1 MHLLVVRYILLS
13 ALPYLQFKQISLV
26 SCCISKNLQIRRG
39 IALTEEVNNKSI
51 AVVVL
56 AMHRFEKLKHTIQ
69 RLREQTR
76 KLDEIIVV
84 YQGNDNKIESWLK
97 QQEDITLRI
106 QENLGSAGGFSAGMQ
121 LAIDKSHDWVW
132 ITDDDAFP
140 EQNTLENLVSCKH
153 FNDDTT
159 GFLSCVVVDI
169 NRKTYM
175 SPLPDDANKWYGTV
189 LAEKCLPVLSSA
201 WPGCLVSI
209 NAIKQCGLP
218 IAEYFFYDEDV
229 EFTARVAR
237 NMPSFCVIDAVMHH
251 HQEPSSSLWKSPERY
266 KPYFRNK
273 FSTIRLSGE
282 SMGKKLAKQIQWALK
297 IISGIVVGKIPV
309 GALLPL
315 LTGMFFFY
323 PKIKYPV

>member
-1 MHLLVVRYILLS
+1 M
-13 ALPYLQFKQISLV
+13 
-26 SCCISKNLQIRRG
+26 
-39 IALTEEVNNKSI
+39 TEKANNTSI

-56 AMHRFEKLKHTIQ
+56 AMHRFDKLKHTIH

-84 YQGNDNKIESWLK
+84 YQGDDNKIESWLA
-97 QQEDITLRI
+97 QQEGITLHV
-106 QENLGSAGGFSAGMQ
+106 QENLGSAGGFSKGMQ
-121 LAIDKSHDWVW
+121 LAIDKGHDWVW

-140 EQNTLENLVSCKH
+140 EQKTLENLVSCKH

-159 GFLSCVVVDI
+159 GFLSCVVVDM
-169 NRKTYM
+169 NRRTYM
-175 SPLPDDANKWYGTV
+175 SPLPDDANKWYSTV
-189 LAEKCLPVLSSA
+189 LADKCLPVLSSA

-251 HQEPSSSLWKSPERY
+251 HQEPSSSLWESPARY
-266 KPYFRNK
+266 KPYVRNK

-282 SMGKKLAKQIQWALK
+282 SMGKKLAKQMQWALK

-315 LTGMFFFY
+315 VSGMLFFY
-323 PKIKYPV
+323 PKIKYPKTKDSKTRFAKYKI